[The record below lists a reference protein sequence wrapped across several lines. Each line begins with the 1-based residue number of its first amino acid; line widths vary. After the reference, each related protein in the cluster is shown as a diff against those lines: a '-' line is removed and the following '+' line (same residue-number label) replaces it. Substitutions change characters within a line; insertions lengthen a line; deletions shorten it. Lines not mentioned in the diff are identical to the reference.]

1 MDPQGRDSESS
12 AKTYVFVIKAQVNFF
27 LFLRSYCHKGQMILK
42 KNMKEVSWQWKLAMM
57 IF

>member
-12 AKTYVFVIKAQVNFF
+12 AKTYVFVIKAQVNF
-27 LFLRSYCHKGQMILK
+27 LFLRSYCHKGQTILK
-42 KNMKEVSWQWKLAMM
+42 KNVKEVSWQWKLAMM